1 MRTRSVS
8 RRIASD
14 WAVRETFRFVS
25 FIALRGIGLRKALSR
40 SRPTAPAPITP
51 ANRSPVSPCSRATVA
66 PPEGEV
72 KRPARSWPLAVIL
85 RLGPVKLTP
94 HAYGCHETSEA
105 L

>member
-72 KRPARSWPLAVIL
+72 KRPARPMPLGGAQKKGAI
-85 RLGPVKLTP
+85 R
-94 HAYGCHETSEA
+94 
-105 L
+105 